1 MAKSKTEL
9 AKEALNA
16 LGKDEELILAD
27 ENDSADE
34 SEDETNNF
42 LNEELL
48 THTKLKSSLAGTLV
62 ELKKSTAKVILH
74 TTNEMVV
81 DEFGLIH
88 SGFIFGSAEYTAIAS
103 INQENVV
110 MIACRSKF
118 YAPAKLGDSIVFEA
132 KGRFEEAR
140 KREVKV
146 IGKINDIKV
155 FEGIFQAIL
164 LEKHILK
171 TKIDELQS
179 NFNARD
185 FS

>member
-1 MAKSKTEL
+1 MAKNKTEL

-16 LGKDEELILAD
+16 ITKNDEELEEESELA
-27 ENDSADE
+27 EE

-48 THTKLKSSLAGTLV
+48 THTKLKSTLVGTLV
-62 ELKKSTAKVILH
+62 ELKRSTAKVILH
-74 TTNEMVV
+74 TTTEMVV

-88 SGFIFGSAEYTAIAS
+88 SGFIFGAAEYTAVAS

-118 YAPAKLGDSIVFEA
+118 FAPAKLGDAIVFEA

-155 FEGIFQAIL
+155 FEGVFQAIL

-179 NFNARD
+179 NFNSKD
-185 FS
+185 FA